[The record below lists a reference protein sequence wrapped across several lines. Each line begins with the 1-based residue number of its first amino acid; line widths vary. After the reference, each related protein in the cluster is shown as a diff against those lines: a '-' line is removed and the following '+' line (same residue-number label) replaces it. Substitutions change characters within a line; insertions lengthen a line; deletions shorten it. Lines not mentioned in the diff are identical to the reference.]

1 MVAKLVGHMILLLV
15 SRTYKYLL
23 GFEVG
28 NAHGCCHKKYKGVQL
43 DCPSEVRVEAY
54 WTAS

>member
-15 SRTYKYLL
+15 SRTSKYLL

-28 NAHGCCHKKYKGVQL
+28 NAHGCCHKKYKGIQL
-43 DCPSEVRVEAY
+43 GCLEVRVEAY